1 MTSSCRPVG
10 DSTFKMKTTGLLAA
24 CLASL
29 GLCGCVMLDIS
40 NVPQQQRKIDSAC
53 RIDGSVR
60 AENERS
66 EPHPFV
72 VVLARLTGNDPQR
85 RDSWQIADHF
95 VLEQAGRWAFA
106 ANPGTYGLV
115 AFEDANANLV
125 YESGE
130 PYLRMDPGHLIACKT
145 AEAFRGI
152 SLAVPADGRPR
163 EEGDINVAALQA
175 RSSGEQMQA
184 TLGEVTAV
192 GEIAS
197 LDDPRFTDAVGV
209 IGLWRPFDFLFEY
222 RPGIYLL
229 EPYDPKK
236 IPVLFVHGITGHPA
250 NFRTLVGRMDRIRF
264 QPFLYFYPSGAHL
277 GLIADHLTQT
287 MMKLEARYGFR
298 KFYVVAHSM
307 GGLTARGFI
316 LRHQALAPRVGIP
329 LFVSLSTPWGGHKGA
344 TYGVEMSP
352 AVVRV
357 WYDMAP
363 GSEYLHS
370 LYYSDPQ
377 TRKVP
382 LALRPGTAHHLL
394 FSFKSSSTVSIGEA
408 NDDTVTV
415 SSELLW
421 DAQRDAVRLYGFD
434 ETHMSILDNS
444 EVPILLDG
452 LMKGALGD

>member
-1 MTSSCRPVG
+1 
-10 DSTFKMKTTGLLAA
+10 
-24 CLASL
+24 
-29 GLCGCVMLDIS
+29 
-40 NVPQQQRKIDSAC
+40 
-53 RIDGSVR
+53 
-60 AENERS
+60 
-66 EPHPFV
+66 
-72 VVLARLTGNDPQR
+72 
-85 RDSWQIADHF
+85 
-95 VLEQAGRWAFA
+95 
-106 ANPGTYGLV
+106 
-115 AFEDANANLV
+115 
-125 YESGE
+125 
-130 PYLRMDPGHLIACKT
+130 
-145 AEAFRGI
+145 
-152 SLAVPADGRPR
+152 
-163 EEGDINVAALQA
+163 
-175 RSSGEQMQA
+175 MQA
-184 TLGEVTAV
+184 TLGSVTAV
-192 GEIAS
+192 GEITS
-197 LDDPRFTDAVGV
+197 LDDPRFTDEVGE

-250 NFRTLVGRMDRIRF
+250 NFRSLVGHLDRNRY
-264 QPFLYFYPSGAHL
+264 QPFLYFYPSGGHL
-277 GLIADHLTQT
+277 GIIADHLAQT
-287 MMKLEARYGFR
+287 MMKLEAQYGFR

-316 LRHQALAPRVGIP
+316 LRHQALSSRVQIP

-370 LYYSDPQ
+370 LYYRDPQ

-382 LALRPGTAHHLL
+382 LTLAPKTAHHLL

-421 DAQRDAVRLYGFD
+421 DAQRDAVRVYGFD
-434 ETHMSILDNS
+434 ETHMSILDSAEAWALVNA
-444 EVPILLDG
+444 LLDKASG
-452 LMKGALGD
+452 E

>member
-1 MTSSCRPVG
+1 
-10 DSTFKMKTTGLLAA
+10 
-24 CLASL
+24 
-29 GLCGCVMLDIS
+29 MLDIG

-53 RIDGSVR
+53 RIQGSVR
-60 AENERS
+60 TQGDKADA
-66 EPHPFV
+66 HPLV
-72 VVLARLTGNDPQR
+72 VVLARLAGDDPTR
-85 RDSWQIADHF
+85 RNSWTVADHF
-95 VLEQAGRWAFA
+95 VLEQAGRWQFA
-106 ANPGTYGLV
+106 AGAGTYGIL
-115 AFEDANANLV
+115 AFEDANANLR

-130 PYLRMDPGHLIACKT
+130 PFLRGDPAKLIACKAGET
-145 AEAFRGI
+145 FADIALVI
-152 SLAVPADGRPR
+152 PADGRPR
-163 EEGDINVAALQA
+163 EEGDIDVTALQA
-175 RSSGEQMQA
+175 RPASDQMQA

-197 LDDPRFTDAVGV
+197 LDDPRFTDEVGV
-209 IGLWRPFDFLFEY
+209 MGLWRPFDFLFEY

-229 EPYDPKK
+229 EPYDPQK

-250 NFRTLVGRMDRIRF
+250 NFRSIVGHLDRSRY
-264 QPFLYFYPSGAHL
+264 QPLLYFYPSGGHL
-277 GLIADHLTQT
+277 GLIADHLAQT

-316 LRHQALAPRVGIP
+316 LRHKSLAPRVEIP
-329 LFVSLSTPWGGHKGA
+329 LFISLSTPWAGHKGA
-344 TYGVEMSP
+344 SYGVEMSP

-377 TRKVP
+377 TRKVRVT
-382 LALRPGTAHHLL
+382 LAPGTAHHLL
-394 FSFKSSSTVSIGEA
+394 FSFKSSSTVAIGEA

-421 DAQRDAVRLYGFD
+421 DAQRDAVRVYGFD
-434 ETHMSILDNS
+434 ETHMGILDS
-444 EVPILLDG
+444 A
-452 LMKGALGD
+452 GALTLIGELMNKASGN